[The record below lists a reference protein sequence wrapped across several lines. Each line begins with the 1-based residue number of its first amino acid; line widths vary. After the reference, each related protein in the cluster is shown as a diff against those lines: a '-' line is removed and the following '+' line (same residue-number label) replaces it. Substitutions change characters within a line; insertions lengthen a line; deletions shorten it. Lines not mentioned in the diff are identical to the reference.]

1 MNRLKTL
8 LKIAPA
14 ALALHL
20 LLATPHLHAHAQPE
34 GSLPA
39 HGSTVSGS
47 PNRIAVWFNHPMRL
61 TLFEV
66 SGPRGVVPLS
76 QGPGRDALTRF
87 ETSPATPL
95 SPGKYTVRWRGLAAD
110 GHVMADEIYFTVR

>member
-1 MNRLKTL
+1 MPNLKTL
-8 LKIAPA
+8 RLLAPA

-20 LLATPHLHAHAQPE
+20 LLAAPPVLACAKPE

-39 HGSTVSGS
+39 HGSTVSDS
-47 PNRIAVWFNHPMRL
+47 PNPIAVWFDQPIRL

-66 SGPRGVVPLS
+66 SGPRGVVPLT

-87 ETSPATPL
+87 ETGPAAPL
-95 SPGKYTVRWRGLAAD
+95 GPGRYTVRWRGIADD
-110 GHVMADEIYFTVR
+110 GHLMADEIYFTVR